1 MPPVPSAVL
10 LITDC
15 TSDCGW
21 RCRIRVSQY
30 LEYSTLALSE
40 ALSLFDSEGDRLSDI
55 DSDLL
60 RLALLDT
67 LSDRLLLR
75 DALAIDL
82 DRLRDID
89 MLRECVCHTEPDMLS
104 DRLWE
109 AIMLSEWLRD
119 WLRTSLIEADV
130 LSLWLLDSDL
140 DIDHEARRLGYALAD
155 LKDTHVDMERD

>member
-1 MPPVPSAVL
+1 MWWPAFAGITTLPPVPSAVL

-30 LEYSTLALSE
+30 LEYSTLALSD

-89 MLRECVCHTEPDMLS
+89 MLRD
-104 DRLWE
+104 
-109 AIMLSEWLRD
+109 
-119 WLRTSLIEADV
+119 
-130 LSLWLLDSDL
+130 
-140 DIDHEARRLGYALAD
+140 RLGYAEPDLLRDTLALMLRDALWLRDLILLAD
-155 LKDTHVDMERD
+155 SERDALLDRLG

>member
-1 MPPVPSAVL
+1 LPPVPSAVR

-40 ALSLFDSEGDRLSDI
+40 ALSLFDSDGDRLSDM

-82 DRLRDID
+82 DRLRDMD
-89 MLRECVCHTEPDMLS
+89 MLRD
-104 DRLWE
+104 
-109 AIMLSEWLRD
+109 
-119 WLRTSLIEADV
+119 
-130 LSLWLLDSDL
+130 
-140 DIDHEARRLGYALAD
+140 RLGYAEPDLLRDTLALMLRDALWLRDLILLAD
-155 LKDTHVDMERD
+155 SERDALLDRLG